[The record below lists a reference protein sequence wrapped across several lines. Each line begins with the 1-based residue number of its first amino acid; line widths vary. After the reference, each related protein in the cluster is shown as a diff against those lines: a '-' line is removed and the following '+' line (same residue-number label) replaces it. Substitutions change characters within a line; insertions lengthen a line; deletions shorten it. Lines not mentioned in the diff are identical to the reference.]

1 VSITIPTTW
10 IFCEGPLGA
19 VTVSSPVVALAKT
32 GLPTSDEVNGKAEN
46 SATPISRTSTLLPAP
61 IAELVAI
68 PIHGVKVLLI
78 LALDLTTLPPVV
90 LERARASPA
99 DIVSPDINLTMV
111 PEKLFED
118 NAADSNFLR
127 FFILTFFSRLE
138 GAASISQK
146 AKKSP
151 F

>member
-1 VSITIPTTW
+1 MVITIPTTCTL
-10 IFCEGPLGA
+10 CEGPLGA
-19 VTVSSPVVALAKT
+19 VTVRAPSVALAKT
-32 GLPTSDEVNGKAEN
+32 GLPTSDEVNGKVLLL
-46 SATPISRTSTLLPAP
+46 TIPIIKTSTVLPAP
-61 IAELVAI
+61 KVEVVAI
-68 PIHGVKVLLI
+68 PIHGVKILLI

-99 DIVSPDINLTMV
+99 DICSPDINLTMV

-127 FFILTFFSRLE
+127 FFILTFISRVE
-138 GAASISQK
+138 GAASSSHI
-146 AKKSP
+146 ATKSS